1 MKNSEKEHHFIA
13 DRMLGRLARY
23 LRLIGYDVSY
33 PPTCPDA
40 KLIGTARS
48 EKRVLLTRDRGILD
62 QESALKGRPEVV
74 EISSVEVLD
83 QIAQLAEEGWI
94 SRILA
99 PRCAL
104 CNSPLLELDVDEARH
119 LLPPYVLATQCS
131 FLCCVSCNIILWK
144 GSHWKHFRRSIS
156 QILQAPH

>member
-1 MKNSEKEHHFIA
+1 MLKNISRIRTTPCLFNAVKGSERESRFIA

-40 KLIGTARS
+40 ELIGLARS
-48 EKRVLLTRDRGILD
+48 EKRVLLTRDRGILG

-94 SRILA
+94 PIFS
-99 PRCAL
+99 PRA
-104 CNSPLLELDVDEARH
+104 A
-119 LLPPYVLATQCS
+119 PYVTHPCPS
-131 FLCCVSCNIILWK
+131 
-144 GSHWKHFRRSIS
+144 
-156 QILQAPH
+156 